1 MNLPWIKAFSLLLL
15 VLLVTGCATK
25 VPALSSITMT
35 LVDIRTEGGQP
46 VAAVRY
52 LNESVISIG
61 LAATRH
67 RIEKGNLPE
76 SLDDLVP
83 AFLPFSP
90 ADPFVADA
98 PLRLKQTE
106 GGLVIYSV
114 GPDGENDGGPVAP
127 GTEPAAGNDDVGL
140 RLAQSASR
148 TQ

>member
-1 MNLPWIKAFSLLLL
+1 MTLPWIKAFSLLLL

-67 RIEKGNLPE
+67 RIYVNGNLVGEATYPE
-76 SLDDLVP
+76 AVGLASG
-83 AFLPFSP
+83 LPVVIQIPLKSP
-90 ADPFVADA
+90 AGANL
-98 PLRLKQTE
+98 PLPGSMISYRMENRLTV
-106 GGLVIYSV
+106 LVGDRRVNSDSDSAGSV
-114 GPDGENDGGPVAP
+114 TLP
-127 GTEPAAGNDDVGL
+127 
-140 RLAQSASR
+140 
-148 TQ
+148 

>member
-35 LVDIRTEGGQP
+35 LVDMRTEGGQP

-67 RIEKGNLPE
+67 RIYVNGNLVGEATYPE
-76 SLDDLVP
+76 
-83 AFLPFSP
+83 A
-90 ADPFVADA
+90 
-98 PLRLKQTE
+98 
-106 GGLVIYSV
+106 
-114 GPDGENDGGPVAP
+114 
-127 GTEPAAGNDDVGL
+127 VGL
-140 RLAQSASR
+140 AS
-148 TQ
+148 